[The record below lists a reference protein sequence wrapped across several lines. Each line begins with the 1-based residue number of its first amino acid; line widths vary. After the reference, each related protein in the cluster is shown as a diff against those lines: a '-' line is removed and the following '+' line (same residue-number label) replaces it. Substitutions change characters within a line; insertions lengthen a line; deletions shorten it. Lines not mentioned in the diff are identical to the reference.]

1 MELHLKN
8 WYKKFLEELP
18 KTKELKIISPFVS
31 EQVIRK
37 IHKDIDFQKFEL
49 ITRFNLQDFAMK
61 ISSLKSLKFAVENGA
76 GVFGIRG
83 LHSKVYLFDKRAA
96 IITSANLTL
105 GGLENNF
112 ECGICL
118 SDNDIILN
126 LHKYFNEL
134 KAIAKSKLTVDLCDE
149 WESQLA
155 GIKIPKGKEITLPDF
170 GASLKQIDK
179 TRSYYVK
186 FFGTSDNRVD
196 MNFRVKDEIN
206 QAYCHYACGFPKNK
220 RPRQVNDGD
229 IIFMARMT
237 RDPIDYAIFGKAV
250 AIKYLEGRDKA
261 SKIETKLLPWKKN
274 WPIYL
279 RVYDPVF
286 IEGTM
291 LNCVL
296 LSDLIKTFDYNSF
309 SSTKKR
315 FNKGELDIK
324 PKKSLMQKP
333 YIKLTKDSAE
343 WLSEKFDE
351 ALTTFE
357 KYSKLQ
363 PGSTEGLTYIAKVKY
378 GQKKYDE
385 ALTIL
390 DDVVT
395 KNPGEDLSSAYK
407 YLAYVY
413 NEKEEYD
420 KALEYFLKVP
430 KNIFDTE
437 DYIKLAQIYYN
448 KKDMDNAYKYFD
460 EALIADSTD
469 NTVFYQLGIMQFNDK
484 KYDNA
489 ITSFDRSIRL
499 GTKQLAAY
507 VYKGLSFY
515 SLQKYEDA
523 LNSFDY
529 ANSIDNSYVPS
540 WLWKARAEV
549 ALNKLDE
556 ARLSYNK
563 VLELDP
569 QNQSAK
575 EDLAILDKK

>member
-1 MELHLKN
+1 MNNIIKKLFIVAFIIISSSGVYSQTEQGIDAAKSGDYLRAVELLKSSADKEDSYEVYYYYGLSLLNTGSIKQAETVLNKALKKDDEGIGALTTLGDLYSRKKDYDKANSYYKKALAADPENIEVMLAQAKNLTKAGKLDESNNVLLFAKTLKN
-8 WYKKFLEELP
+8 NDP
-18 KTKELKIISPFVS
+18 
-31 EQVIRK
+31 
-37 IHKDIDFQKFEL
+37 DIYTGIGDNYYYRRAFKPAQE
-49 ITRFNLQDFAMK
+49 NYN
-61 ISSLKSLKFAVENGA
+61 KSLSIKANNPKA
-76 GVFGIRG
+76 HFG
-83 LHSKVYLFDKRAA
+83 
-96 IITSANLTL
+96 L
-105 GGLENNF
+105 GQIHFREKEF
-112 ECGICL
+112 
-118 SDNDIILN
+118 NDALDQ
-126 LHKYFNEL
+126 YNE
-134 KAIAKSKLTVDLCDE
+134 
-149 WESQLA
+149 
-155 GIKIPKGKEITLPDF
+155 
-170 GASLKQIDK
+170 
-179 TRSYYVK
+179 
-186 FFGTSDNRVD
+186 
-196 MNFRVKDEIN
+196 
-206 QAYCHYACGFPKNK
+206 
-220 RPRQVNDGD
+220 
-229 IIFMARMT
+229 
-237 RDPIDYAIFGKAV
+237 
-250 AIKYLEGRDKA
+250 AIKDNPNFADAYLEKGR
-261 SKIETKLLPWKKN
+261 LL
-274 WPIYL
+274 Y
-279 RVYDPVF
+279 F
-286 IEGTM
+286 
-291 LNCVL
+291 
-296 LSDLIKTFDYNSF
+296 
-309 SSTKKR
+309 
-315 FNKGELDIK
+315 
-324 PKKSLMQKP
+324 
-333 YIKLTKDSAE
+333 
-343 WLSEKFDE
+343 SEKYDE
-351 ALTTFE
+351 ALTAFE

-484 KYDNA
+484 KYENA

-523 LNSFDY
+523 LMSFDY

-540 WLWKARAEV
+540 WLWKARSEV

-556 ARLSYNK
+556 ARLSYNR